1 MFMCTDIHVDNGLM
15 LELADRDECLYR
27 TVTTEN
33 RVKYKRFATKRFTMN
48 EKHERAVKME

>member
-1 MFMCTDIHVDNGLM
+1 MFMYTDIHVDNGLM

-33 RVKYKRFATKRFTMN
+33 RVKYKRFVAKRFTVN
-48 EKHERAVKME
+48 ET